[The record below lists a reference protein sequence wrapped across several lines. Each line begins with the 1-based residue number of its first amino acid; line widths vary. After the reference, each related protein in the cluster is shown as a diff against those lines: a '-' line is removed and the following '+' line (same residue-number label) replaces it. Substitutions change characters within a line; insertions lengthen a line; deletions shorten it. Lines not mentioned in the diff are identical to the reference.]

1 MTDQYS
7 SEELLEIASKLFNA
21 LNELQGELYDELK
34 VINKELEWSTFY
46 PYGASGIK
54 LNYTWFADTICDC
67 DKSRQPN
74 KNKIGGM
81 TADPRND
88 DDYFT
93 FIGRYNLQPEYYV
106 VVADEMTDGSIALN
120 TYHISE
126 ILEYIIVNAELDGT
140 VNNKLDDITKYERQK
155 KIGYYVG
162 AINYLGKVNLLY
174 NYYFEN
180 YYEDFGSP
188 KKMFTNLFGS
198 QLTNGN
204 GIYEEIAKEQT
215 GLLKTALSDVT
226 SSDIKRNC
234 GIFIKEASFCPQDL
248 VNEKIKIVEKYEEV
262 YLAIIDILKNVDSLQ
277 FCAAEASAED
287 VLVAKNGNC
296 NIEFAVESIV
306 NCLGQTINDM
316 EELQPSSQKTTDTTN
331 YGPKEREDKT
341 HDVEE
346 DDKYKKVITA
356 LLVIILIFLFV
367 GIGFGS
373 YFIYT
378 KTSGAKNNN
387 YYDNPY
393 NNSYSTPY
401 NNSYSNSYINNP
413 MVQQTS

>member
-1 MTDQYS
+1 MSDQSS
-7 SEELLEIASKLFNA
+7 SEELLEIASQLFNE

-54 LNYTWFADTICDC
+54 LNFTWFADTVCDC

-81 TADPRND
+81 IADPRNE
-88 DDYFT
+88 DDYFK
-93 FIGRYNLQPEYYV
+93 FIEKYNLQPEYYV
-106 VVADEMTDGSIALN
+106 VVADEMNNGSIILN
-120 TYHISE
+120 TFHISE
-126 ILEYIIVNAELDGT
+126 ILEYILSNAELDGT
-140 VNNKLDDITKYERQK
+140 VDNDSDEITKYEIQK
-155 KIGYYVG
+155 KIAYYVG

-174 NYYFEN
+174 NYYYEN
-180 YYEDFGSP
+180 YSDHGSP
-188 KKMFTNLFGS
+188 KAMFTNLFGS
-198 QLTNGN
+198 QLTNGG
-204 GIYEEIAKEQT
+204 GIYDEIAKEQT
-215 GLLKTALSDVT
+215 RLLKTALSNTT

-234 GIFIKEASFCPQDL
+234 GIFINEASFCPKEL
-248 VNEKIKIVEKYEEV
+248 VNEKVKIVQKYEEV
-262 YLAIIDILKNVDSLQ
+262 YIGIIDVLKNIDSLQ

-287 VLVAKNGNC
+287 VVVAKNGNC
-296 NIEFAVESIV
+296 NIEVAVESIV
-306 NCLGQTINDM
+306 NCLGETIDAI
-316 EELQPSSQKTTDTTN
+316 ESETQPSSQKSTDTTN

-378 KTSGAKNNN
+378 KTSSAKDN
-387 YYDNPY
+387 YHNSYVNSYD
-393 NNSYSTPY
+393 NSYSTP
-401 NNSYSNSYINNP
+401 YINNP
-413 MVQQTS
+413 MVQQTN